1 MPPEFSRLYI
11 YTHIYLCVYVCV
23 TFAYGMCV
31 SVITRTTWAHIRG
44 CLAMTWKIQEASS
57 RKAVSSYYEVI
68 VQIPTANKEGT
79 DSGHISSALAVGDG

>member
-1 MPPEFSRLYI
+1 
-11 YTHIYLCVYVCV
+11 
-23 TFAYGMCV
+23 
-31 SVITRTTWAHIRG
+31 
-44 CLAMTWKIQEASS
+44 MTWKIQEASS